1 MPKTPEEPVAEPAEE
16 PGKGSVR
23 YLWILRHGK
32 AASDAPWGGGDRER
46 PLTARGRRDA
56 TALGNRL
63 AEERPVLGLE
73 GVRRPDLAICSSAV
87 RTRQTARL
95 IAKAFS
101 EGLPLDSYRSLYDA
115 DTGVVLRYVRE
126 IDDSLKS
133 ALVVGHNPTMYELV
147 WELLAGGVG
156 GDDLAGGGGGGGGTD
171 GAGGG
176 GGTDGTGEA
185 DGDGETDGD
194 DGDGDRP
201 GNDRAA
207 LEAHG
212 FPTCALAVL
221 SLPVDGWEDVV
232 RGCASLR
239 GVFKPPY

>member
-1 MPKTPEEPVAEPAEE
+1 MPKTN
-16 PGKGSVR
+16 KGPVR
-23 YLWILRHGK
+23 YLWVLRHGK

-56 TALGNRL
+56 TALGKRL

-73 GVRRPDLAICSSAV
+73 GVRRPELAICSSAV

-95 IAKAFS
+95 IVKALS
-101 EGLPLDSYRSLYDA
+101 NRLPLDSYRSLYGA
-115 DTGVVLRYVRE
+115 DTEAVLRYVRE
-126 IDDSLKS
+126 IDESVKS

-147 WELLAGGVG
+147 WELLA
-156 GDDLAGGGGGGGGTD
+156 
-171 GAGGG
+171 
-176 GGTDGTGEA
+176 
-185 DGDGETDGD
+185 

-201 GNDRAA
+201 GSDRAT

-232 RGCASLR
+232 LWRASL
-239 GVFKPPY
+239 GGLFKPPY